1 MPEDILPCHIRIDKE
16 GNWYHQGL
24 PIINKKIYIHL
35 NQCLSKDPSGRHV
48 LEMNGETCL
57 LEVEDTPFVVKE
69 VSPKTTPGKPTTFF
83 IKLNDE
89 TEENLNADT
98 LRVGKEDVL
107 YCKVKDKLYE
117 ARFLRAAYYQ
127 LAKFLQHD
135 EKGYCLLIKGKKTYL
150 QQQ

>member
-1 MPEDILPCHIRIDKE
+1 MPEDIPPCHIRIDKE

-35 NQCLSKDPSGRHV
+35 NQCLSKDTSGRYV
-48 LEMNGETCL
+48 LEMNGDKCV
-57 LEVEDTPFVVKE
+57 LEVEDTPFVVKG
-69 VSPKTTPGKPTTFF
+69 VSLKTNPGKPSTLF

-89 TEENLNADT
+89 NEEELSTET

-107 YCKVKDKLYE
+107 YCKVKERVYE

-127 LAKFLQHD
+127 LAQFLQHD
-135 EKGYCLLIKGKKTYL
+135 EKGFYLLVEDKKTYL
-150 QQQ
+150 QQR